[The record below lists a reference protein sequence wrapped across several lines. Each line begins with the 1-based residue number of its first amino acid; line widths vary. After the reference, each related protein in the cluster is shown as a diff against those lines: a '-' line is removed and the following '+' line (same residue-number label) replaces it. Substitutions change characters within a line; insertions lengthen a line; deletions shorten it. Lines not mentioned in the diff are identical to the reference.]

1 MRVLFKR
8 LNEAS
13 ELPYQRWSHVV
24 TMAVGIAIFA
34 LGLSVRNAALTATS
48 VYENLQVGILAH
60 YPRGWLLD
68 TEGDYVFRVRDM
80 SRPGFK
86 TTIQIS
92 VQPAS
97 DDTTARSI
105 ADRLA
110 FTRAR
115 VYIDYNIL
123 STEDYALRSDL
134 VAQAV
139 DYTYAIRE
147 TGAFLQNLPEV
158 VRGQDILT
166 IARGQAIIITFR
178 AESSVYEREYQ
189 HFRQFLRELSF

>member
-1 MRVLFKR
+1 MI
-8 LNEAS
+8 
-13 ELPYQRWSHVV
+13 
-24 TMAVGIAIFA
+24 VGIVIFVI
-34 LGLSVRNAALTATS
+34 GLNVRNTALTATS
-48 VYENLQVGILAH
+48 VYENLQAGILAH
-60 YPRGWLLD
+60 YPRNWLLD

-80 SRPGFK
+80 MRPGFK

-97 DDTTARSI
+97 SDTTARSI

-115 VYIDYNIL
+115 VYIDYNVL

-134 VAQAV
+134 IAQSV
-139 DYTYAIRE
+139 NYTYAIRD
-147 TGAFLQNLPEV
+147 TGAFLQNYPEV

-178 AESSVYEREYQ
+178 AEASVYDSEYR